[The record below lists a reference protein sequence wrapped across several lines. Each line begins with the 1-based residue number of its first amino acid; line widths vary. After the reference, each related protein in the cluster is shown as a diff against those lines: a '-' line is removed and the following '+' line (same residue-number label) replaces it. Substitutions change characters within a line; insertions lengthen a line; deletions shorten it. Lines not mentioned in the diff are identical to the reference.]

1 MRYLWEAVIK
11 AWEEGIPLDEVR
23 FVHAPLGSAYM
34 ELALPFLNQP
44 EIGGSEVEVNT
55 YYRFYSIFKD
65 IFGPEQSE
73 YPALRE
79 SLTNLIL
86 HMLAEND
93 VRAGMTKEEYYKKLL
108 ATDIREG
115 AFDNGASVVFAAL
128 NKEERGRLLSG
139 WLRSYRT
146 GSALAIF
153 TDMIHGLVDD
163 SIVYHNQDFPT
174 EILIYTGSEE
184 TPELKARMKLL
195 IDMFLD
201 IKYRAEVFY
210 KYHFGIIGMD
220 ETMQIDEIAMY

>member
-1 MRYLWEAVIK
+1 MRYLWEAAIK
-11 AWEEGIPLDEVR
+11 AREEGIPLDAMR

-34 ELALPFLNQP
+34 ELALPFLNQS
-44 EIGGSEVEVNT
+44 EIGGPEVEVNT
-55 YYRFYSIFKD
+55 YYRFYSIFRD
-65 IFGPEQSE
+65 IFGPDQAE
-73 YPALRE
+73 YRAMRR

-93 VRAGMTKEEYYKKLL
+93 VRMGMTKEEYYKKLL
-108 ATDIREG
+108 ATDIQEG
-115 AFDNGASVVFAAL
+115 AFDNGASVVFSAL
-128 NKEERGRLLSG
+128 NKEERGILLSD
-139 WLRSYRT
+139 WLRSCRT
-146 GSALAIF
+146 GSSLAIF

-220 ETMQIDEIAMY
+220 ETMQINEIAMY